1 MPSLPALSPSQ
12 FSPSTL
18 ADAVEIGNIQSES
31 SPDRLKLSSP
41 VGSHRA
47 IDRADGD

>member
-1 MPSLPALSPSQ
+1 MPSLLALSASQ
-12 FSPSTL
+12 FTLNL
-18 ADAVEIGNIQSES
+18 ADAVEIGNIQSKP

-47 IDRADGD
+47 TTRADGD